1 MGMAKKKLF
10 EIDKDSIVK
19 ATKGGYYYCTTTP
32 PHPYGEKRDDRKKKY
47 IYYHRA
53 LLEQKLGRYLKSEE
67 QADHKDGNKEHNTSS
82 NLVLLVRGPHQKSH
96 AERGNHFWKKSPRNK
111 PGRKG
116 ARNVLAKFI
125 EGSGIFIEKWIPVK
139 KLREP
144 KKKQA
149 QRVIAKFSE
158 EKTAE
163 ILYQAFVSGREDPA
177 YKKMPKLF
185 PDYNSNQADDATDYL
200 MRAFQKKHF
209 NLSKG
214 ILKRVQ
220 NKILAGIT

>member
-1 MGMAKKKLF
+1 MAKKKLF

-32 PHPYGEKRDDRKKKY
+32 EHPFGEKRKDRKKKY

-67 QADHKDGNKEHNTSS
+67 QADHKDGNKEHNTAS

-111 PGRKG
+111 PGRKA
-116 ARNVLAKFI
+116 ARSVIAKFL
-125 EGSGIFIEKWIPVK
+125 EAGALFKEKYVPVK

-144 KKKQA
+144 KEKA
-149 QRVIAKFSE
+149 QQVVAKYTSE
-158 EKTAE
+158 ERAE
-163 ILYQAFVSGREDPA
+163 TMYRDFLENPA
-177 YKKMPKLF
+177 YIKMPKLF
-185 PDYNSNQADDATDYL
+185 PRYNSAQAREATNYL
-200 MRAFQKKHF
+200 ITAFKKKHTVSDDV
-209 NLSKG
+209 LEKV
-214 ILKRVQ
+214 R
-220 NKILAGIT
+220 NKIHAGIT